1 MIDCGHRGTLILG
14 GYANGNYLNTT
25 EWFDGINRPNFG
37 PVMLNK
43 HQAPSA
49 VCVEGI

>member
-14 GYANGNYLNTT
+14 GYHLNTT
-25 EWFDGINRPNFG
+25 EWFDGTNRPIVG
-37 PVMLNK
+37 PVMLNN
-43 HQAPSA
+43 HEAPSA

>member
-14 GYANGNYLNTT
+14 GYANENHLNTT
-25 EWFDGINRPNFG
+25 EWFDGTNRPIVG
-37 PVMLNK
+37 PVMLNN
-43 HQAPSA
+43 HDAPSS